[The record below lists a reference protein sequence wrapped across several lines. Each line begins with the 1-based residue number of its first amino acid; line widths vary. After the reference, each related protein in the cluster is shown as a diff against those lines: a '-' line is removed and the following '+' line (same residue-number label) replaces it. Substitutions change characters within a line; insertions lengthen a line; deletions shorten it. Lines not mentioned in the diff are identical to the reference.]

1 MGIKREILLGIRDVI
16 RRDKKSLFYVLYYS
30 SLEGIL
36 SLSIPLASSFII
48 NSIIAHASISVLV
61 LGLLVLAVFV
71 LITILRIIQE
81 YIVEKFQQRVFVEK
95 SIEIA
100 EKAHAIRKGV
110 EIDEPIQKVMN
121 YFFDITIIQKFFPIF
136 LLDGVALIVNII
148 ISLLLLLAFNIV
160 LFELGLIALIIY
172 IALLLLLGYNGIKYA
187 IYRSDMKHETIYF
200 LQRLPFSKESKEEA
214 LKKLDE
220 ILEKYIDARNK
231 LFRVIIKQKSLSFF
245 MQGIIIGGF
254 LMVGG
259 FLVINGK
266 LPIGEFVAS
275 EIIVVSIIS
284 AINRFIK
291 QIDYLYEVAEGFY
304 KVGKLTKVVSLEDLE
319 K

>member
-1 MGIKREILLGIRDVI
+1 LR
-16 RRDKKSLFYVLYYS
+16 S
-30 SLEGIL
+30 S
-36 SLSIPLASSFII
+36 S
-48 NSIIAHASISVLV
+48 
-61 LGLLVLAVFV
+61 
-71 LITILRIIQE
+71 Q
-81 YIVEKFQQRVFVEK
+81 
-95 SIEIA
+95 
-100 EKAHAIRKGV
+100 
-110 EIDEPIQKVMN
+110 
-121 YFFDITIIQKFFPIF
+121 
-136 LLDGVALIVNII
+136 
-148 ISLLLLLAFNIV
+148 
-160 LFELGLIALIIY
+160 
-172 IALLLLLGYNGIKYA
+172 
-187 IYRSDMKHETIYF
+187 
-200 LQRLPFSKESKEEA
+200 
-214 LKKLDE
+214 
-220 ILEKYIDARNK
+220 KYIDARNK

-291 QIDYLYEVAEGFY
+291 QIDYLYEVAKGFY

>member
-214 LKKLDE
+214 LRSKRQLN
-220 ILEKYIDARNK
+220 YR
-231 LFRVIIKQKSLSFF
+231 
-245 MQGIIIGGF
+245 
-254 LMVGG
+254 
-259 FLVINGK
+259 
-266 LPIGEFVAS
+266 
-275 EIIVVSIIS
+275 
-284 AINRFIK
+284 
-291 QIDYLYEVAEGFY
+291 
-304 KVGKLTKVVSLEDLE
+304 LTICF
-319 K
+319 

>member
-1 MGIKREILLGIRDVI
+1 
-16 RRDKKSLFYVLYYS
+16 
-30 SLEGIL
+30 
-36 SLSIPLASSFII
+36 
-48 NSIIAHASISVLV
+48 VLV
-61 LGLLVLAVFV
+61 LGVVILFVFV

-100 EKAHAIRKGV
+100 EKSHAIRKGV
-110 EIDEPIQKVMN
+110 EVDEPIQKVMN
-121 YFFDITIIQKFFPIF
+121 YFFDITIIQKFFPVF
-136 LLDGVALIVNII
+136 LLDGVALVVNVI

-160 LFELGLIALIIY
+160 LFELGIIVLAFY
-172 IALLLLLGYNGIKYA
+172 IAFLLLLGYNGIKYA
-187 IYRSDMKHETIYF
+187 IHRSDMKHETIYF
-200 LQRLPFSKESKEEA
+200 LQRLPFSKETKEEA

-220 ILEKYIDARNK
+220 ILSKYVDARNK
-231 LFRVIIKQKSLSFF
+231 LFSVIIKQKTLSFF

-254 LMVGG
+254 LIVGG

-275 EIIVVSIIS
+275 EIVVVSIIS

-291 QIDYLYEVAEGFY
+291 QIDYLYEVAEAFY
-304 KVGKLTKVVSLEDLE
+304 KVGKLTKVVSIEDLE
-319 K
+319 R